1 MPRSYLASKPAPN
14 PQLSGFLTWTKS
26 DFAAILAD
34 SNEIAA
40 LAGIDREHELVV
52 IYRPLPIKS
61 PAGDFI
67 AIAGNMSNEQ
77 SEPAFIKI
85 NEDCI
90 GSSFAIQNHLEIP
103 LAIRS
108 EIPLP
113 TELLRDTSWNE
124 APEDIALAVF
134 PNLVPIP
141 FGAIIPDGI
150 TPGDEF
156 FEVFQAIS
164 TEHGEWA
171 KLITEQIE
179 QSESDNDHVTIFRR
193 IIDARI
199 LRGERDPARAATR
212 GIRTAVIPATN
223 PFIETTRIG
232 NKFPAALTI
241 LRADFMRNPT
251 PARVEFGASDDE
263 SYPEV
268 FIGVQPNGQ
277 VQQPHHQPV
286 APQQQFQMPQQPPQ
300 PIFQQGPP
308 VVTNAPQQPQQPLV
322 QQQQP
327 QQPLVQQQ
335 QPQQPFVQQQ
345 PPLQLP
351 VQQLPQQLPVGQPP
365 LQFQW
370 QIPAY
375 QQDAAP
381 IPANP
386 GFTVQNWQTQ
396 PMIFRSEAENESKQ
410 AAKLQTDILKL
421 FFIVG
426 KCDWDEATITD
437 ICPPALTQTFQ
448 NVLDATQSVRATQF
462 GNLCR
467 TVFNEIP
474 ENEVDLLN
482 PLYTNMS
489 MLHFSKHFI
498 TGILNARFQYTNLGG
513 NNYESTDINLF
524 HFAPQNDRDLVSR
537 AIQGDANARNEEDN
551 LVPDSHRTK
560 GKTVIEGI
568 GRVNL
573 MSDVVKVCANFCAVM
588 RAIVDIEQGK
598 PFLYSLMVKM
608 ILVIQHPDFQR
619 WRTNNKKSLEHL
631 HFNFMQK
638 LHQVFTK
645 LASFSSNSKNT
656 HAVKHNV
663 ERPELHLKDIN
674 SAIKLAS
681 TFFEK
686 MQENID
692 NETTTGLD
700 LPAFANVLTAPPL
713 AAKRSQHPNVG
724 DETTNHRNHQDYR
737 GNQGNDQDFRS
748 NQDFDNGGNKQAK
761 KERPP
766 RTNLGLFHA
775 KPGSEQG
782 LFPRLKGKPPCNKFC
797 VQGKTCDKL
806 RQICKYAHV
815 ASWKAFEKDDQEA
828 ILVHADKTGNIW
840 LDEATFKNQKVEIP
854 QKYQYLLGDA
864 SGPKPKSTNSA

>member
-113 TELLRDTSWNE
+113 AELLRDTSWNE

-141 FGAIIPDGI
+141 FGAVIPDGI

-179 QSESDNDHVTIFRR
+179 QSESDNEHVTIFKR

-223 PFIETTRIG
+223 PFIETSRIG
-232 NKFPAALTI
+232 NKFPTALAI
-241 LRADFMRNPT
+241 LRTDFMRNPT
-251 PARVEFGASDDE
+251 PARVELGASDDE

-268 FIGVQPNGQ
+268 FIGVQPSNAGH
-277 VQQPHHQPV
+277 VHQPHQQPV
-286 APQQQFQMPQQPPQ
+286 APQQQPQMPQQPPPQ
-300 PIFQQGPP
+300 PRIYQHGPP
-308 VVTNAPQQPQQPLV
+308 LVTNALQQPQQPLV
-322 QQQQP
+322 QQQ
-327 QQPLVQQQ
+327 
-335 QPQQPFVQQQ
+335 

-351 VQQLPQQLPVGQPP
+351 MQQLPHQLPLVGQPP

-375 QQDAAP
+375 QQAAAP
-381 IPANP
+381 IPENP

-421 FFIVG
+421 FFTVG
-426 KCDWDEATITD
+426 KCDWEETTITE
-437 ICPPALTQTFQ
+437 IRPPALTQTFK
-448 NVLDATQSVRATQF
+448 NVLDATQSVQATQF

-524 HFAPQNDRDLVSR
+524 HFAPQNDSDLVSR

-619 WRTNNKKSLEHL
+619 WRTNNKRSLEHL

-700 LPAFANVLTAPPL
+700 VPAFANVLTAPPL
-713 AAKRSQHPNVG
+713 AAKRSQHPSNVG
-724 DETTNHRNHQDYR
+724 DETTNHRNHDYR

-748 NQDFDNGGNKQAK
+748 NQDFDSGGNKRTK
-761 KERPP
+761 KERLP

-806 RQICKYAHV
+806 RQICKFAHV

-840 LDEATFKNQKVEIP
+840 FDEATFKNQKVEIP

-864 SGPKPKSTNSA
+864 NGPKPKFTNSA